1 MKLRNKVSGV
11 FFAIDEKTK
20 QNKKVDKEQLSYYS
34 MNSHCPATV
43 S

>member
-1 MKLRNKVSGV
+1 MKLRNKVSRE

-20 QNKKVDKEQLSYYS
+20 QKNVDEEQLSYYS
-34 MNSHCPATV
+34 MNSHCSITV

>member
-1 MKLRNKVSGV
+1 MKLRNKASRE

-20 QNKKVDKEQLSYYS
+20 QKKTVDEEQLSYYS
-34 MNSHCPATV
+34 MNSHCPITV